1 MNPDQV
7 EVLIECTRGSTVES
21 THFGA
26 LAVVNSHGELLASN
40 GDPQLTTFLR
50 SSAKPFQALPFIELG
65 GAEHF
70 GLTDREIAILCASHS
85 GTDEHVALLQGIHAK
100 VGIGEEHLLCGTHNP
115 IHEPTAR
122 ALMLRGEK
130 PTPIRHNCSGK
141 HTGMLAHALLRNL
154 SLEDYINEQHPV
166 QQIILQA
173 FADLVDVH
181 PQDIPQGVDGCSA
194 PVFAVPLYNAAYGM
208 ARLAD
213 PIGFSPERT
222 AALQRIFRSMAANG
236 DMVAGPG
243 RFDTLIMDW
252 MAGKLVA
259 KAGAEGYQVISLLP
273 GTLGPGSPG
282 IGIAYKIADGDLS
295 GRAGP
300 LVGLAILR
308 QLGLPTPGQAA
319 ELAAFDRRPLY
330 NWRKI
335 PIGEIRP
342 CFQLQKVKL

>member
-1 MNPDQV
+1 
-7 EVLIECTRGSTVES
+7 
-21 THFGA
+21 
-26 LAVVNSHGELLASN
+26 
-40 GDPQLTTFLR
+40 
-50 SSAKPFQALPFIELG
+50 
-65 GAEHF
+65 
-70 GLTDREIAILCASHS
+70 
-85 GTDEHVALLQGIHAK
+85 
-100 VGIGEEHLLCGTHNP
+100 
-115 IHEPTAR
+115 
-122 ALMLRGEK
+122 
-130 PTPIRHNCSGK
+130 
-141 HTGMLAHALLRNL
+141 
-154 SLEDYINEQHPV
+154 
-166 QQIILQA
+166 
-173 FADLVDVH
+173 
-181 PQDIPQGVDGCSA
+181 
-194 PVFAVPLYNAAYGM
+194 M

-300 LVGLAILR
+300 LVGLEILR